1 LNADSVMP
9 SFDLIKT
16 VDVAKREKAQ
26 RGFLDSRP
34 LKAVTCKRLRPS
46 RAGAGRSG
54 REVR

>member
-1 LNADSVMP
+1 MP

-46 RAGAGRSG
+46 GPAWGAAG
-54 REVR
+54 REVG